1 MPSLEIHPLSELRD
15 EAARLLAGRYA
26 RQCAAEPFLPRAED
40 VVAELPDGDGLV
52 ATRGGD
58 AVAYL
63 AGEVKEGIA
72 TVGFAG
78 SAATEPEALRDLF
91 AEQALRWEASRF
103 AIAVPVSEP
112 EQVDAWFRLAFGLQ
126 FVWAVRGAEATEPVD
141 AGVVI
146 RPSTPDDLD
155 QWARFDEVLWQT
167 QAATPSFSGRT
178 IPSRAQFRE
187 EWSDLWDD
195 TDTYWPF
202 VAERDGEVVGEA
214 LMYRRPLGGL
224 RVPAEN
230 VDLAHAATL
239 PEVRGSGVG
248 LALTAHVINWAHE
261 EGFASIT
268 TDWRV
273 VSLLASRFW
282 SKRGFRPQYLRMYRA
297 IP

>member
-1 MPSLEIHPLSELRD
+1 MPRLEIHPLSELRD
-15 EAARLLAGRYA
+15 EAAELLAERYA
-26 RQCAAEPFLPRAED
+26 RQRAAEPFLPQAGD
-40 VVAELPDGDGLV
+40 LGAELPDCEGLV
-52 ATRGGD
+52 ATRGD
-58 AVAYL
+58 KAVAYL
-63 AGEVKEGIA
+63 AGEVREGIA

-91 AEQALRWEASRF
+91 AEQAPRWEASRF

-112 EQVDAWFRLAFGLQ
+112 EHVDAWFRVAFGLQ
-126 FVWAVRGAEATEPVD
+126 FVWSVRQAEPTDPVD

-155 QWARFDEVLWQT
+155 HWAGFDEILWQT
-167 QAATPSFSGRT
+167 QEATPSFSGRP
-178 IPSRAQFRE
+178 IPSRAEFRE

-195 TDTYWPF
+195 PETYRPF
-202 VAERDGEVVGEA
+202 VAERAGEIVGEA
-214 LMYRRPLGGL
+214 LMYRRPFGGL
-224 RVPAEN
+224 RVPADN

-239 PEVRGSGVG
+239 PKVRGSGVG

-261 EGFASIT
+261 EGYTSIT

-282 SKRGFRPQYLRMYRA
+282 PNRGFRPQYLRLYRG

>member
-1 MPSLEIHPLSELRD
+1 MPSLEIHPLSDLRD
-15 EAARLLAGRYA
+15 EAASLLAERYGRQ
-26 RQCAAEPFLPRAED
+26 RSAEPFLPEPGD
-40 VVAELPDGDGLV
+40 LPAELPVCDGLV
-52 ATRGGD
+52 ATRGGR

-63 AGEVKEGIA
+63 AGQVTEGIA

-78 SAATEPEALRDLF
+78 SAASEPEALRDLF
-91 AEQALRWEASRF
+91 AAQAPIWEVNRF

-112 EQVDAWFRLAFGLQ
+112 ESVDAWFRLAFGLQ
-126 FVWAVRGAEATEPVD
+126 FVWSVRAAEPVEPVD

-146 RPSTPDDLD
+146 RPSAPDHLD
-155 QWARFDEVLWQT
+155 HWERFDELLWQT

-178 IPSRAQFRE
+178 IPARAEFRE

-195 TDTYWPF
+195 PETYWPF
-202 VAERDGEVVGEA
+202 VAERDGEIVGEA
-214 LMYRRPLGGL
+214 LIYRRPFGGL
-224 RVPAEN
+224 RVPIDN

-248 LALTAHVINWAHE
+248 LALTAHIINWAHE
-261 EGFASIT
+261 QGYASIT

-282 SKRGFRPQYLRMYRA
+282 PKRGFRPQYLRLYRA
-297 IP
+297 VP

>member
-1 MPSLEIHPLSELRD
+1 
-15 EAARLLAGRYA
+15 LAG
-26 RQCAAEPFLPRAED
+26 
-40 VVAELPDGDGLV
+40 ELPAGDGLV
-52 ATRGGD
+52 ATRGGR

-63 AGEVKEGIA
+63 AGEVNEGIA

-78 SAATEPEALRDLF
+78 CAASEPEALRDLF
-91 AEQALRWEASRF
+91 AAQAPGWEVNRF

-112 EQVDAWFRLAFGLQ
+112 ELVDAWFRLAFGLQ
-126 FVWAVRGAEATEPVD
+126 FVWSVRAAEPVERVD

-146 RPSTPDDLD
+146 RPSAPDDLD
-155 QWARFDEVLWQT
+155 HWARFDELLWQT

-178 IPSRAQFRE
+178 IPSRAEFRE

-195 TDTYWPF
+195 PETFWPF
-202 VAERDGEVVGEA
+202 VAERDGEIVGEA
-214 LMYRRPLGGL
+214 LMYRRPFGGL

-248 LALTAHVINWAHE
+248 LALTAHIINWAHE
-261 EGFASIT
+261 QGYASIT

-282 SKRGFRPQYLRMYRA
+282 PKRGFRPQYLRLYRA
-297 IP
+297 VP